1 MDEKTFETVM
11 TAVCSTCHWPYVETD
26 QEALDDR
33 CMNCSVECA
42 IRAALEVGHE

>member
-1 MDEKTFETVM
+1 MDEKTFETIM

-33 CMNCSVECA
+33 CLNCPVERAVCAVSVGV
-42 IRAALEVGHE
+42 L